1 MSPDRAWND
10 GYDLERQQCW
20 DTGQMQT
27 SDEPRPVIRAE
38 PTLDGLYVG
47 WSTYML
53 GPVFVR
59 PVNAGDATPNVRH
72 QVSCANFEGTEFKV
86 EPVGCV
92 GGITR

>member
-1 MSPDRAWND
+1 
-10 GYDLERQQCW
+10 
-20 DTGQMQT
+20 MQT

-59 PVNAGDATPNVRH
+59 PVNAGDATPNIRH
-72 QVSCANFEGTEFKV
+72 QVSCANLEETELKLSQWVAWEGSLDSLRQSAARRLGSFT
-86 EPVGCV
+86 PSD
-92 GGITR
+92 